1 MRKFLTALCLAIP
14 TLISTANAAEIS
26 MRPGLWE
33 ITTTSDLLRLVPHIP
48 ADQMQS
54 IKDLANQYGVEM
66 PQIENGAAIS
76 KACVTVEMAN
86 QKSPPMF
93 GDNQLGCT
101 TKNSTRTGNN
111 YKMDFV
117 CDSADLKGNG
127 TAEGAITSPENFSGK
142 TKFSGSAQG
151 NVVNE
156 QADVSG
162 KWIGASC
169 GDVKPLQ

>member
-1 MRKFLTALCLAIP
+1 MRKFFTALYLAVS

-33 ITTTSDLLRLVPHIP
+33 ITTTSDLLSLVPHIP

-66 PQIENGAAIS
+66 PQIENGTAIS
-76 KACVTVEMAN
+76 KACVTAEMAN
-86 QKSPPMF
+86 QKSPPIF

-127 TAEGAITSPENFSGK
+127 TAEVAITSTESFSGK
-142 TKFSGSAQG
+142 TKFSGSARG
-151 NVVNE
+151 NAMNG

-162 KWIGASC
+162 KWVGASC
-169 GDVKPLQ
+169 GAVARIQ

>member
-1 MRKFLTALCLAIP
+1 
-14 TLISTANAAEIS
+14 
-26 MRPGLWE
+26 
-33 ITTTSDLLRLVPHIP
+33 
-48 ADQMQS
+48 
-54 IKDLANQYGVEM
+54 
-66 PQIENGAAIS
+66 
-76 KACVTVEMAN
+76 
-86 QKSPPMF
+86 MF

-142 TKFSGSAQG
+142 TKFNGSAQG
-151 NVVNE
+151 NMVNE

-162 KWIGASC
+162 KWVGASC

>member
-1 MRKFLTALCLAIP
+1 MRKFLTAISLTIT
-14 TLISTANAAEIS
+14 TLVSTTNAAEIS

-66 PQIENGAAIS
+66 PQIENGATIS
-76 KACVTVEMAN
+76 KACVTAEMAN
-86 QKSPPMF
+86 QKSPPIF

-101 TKNSTRTGNN
+101 TKNSTHTGNN
-111 YKMDFV
+111 YKMGFV

-127 TAEGAITSPENFSGK
+127 TAEGVITNPKNFSGK

-151 NVVNE
+151 NVLNE

-162 KWIGASC
+162 KWVGASC
-169 GDVKPLQ
+169 GVVKSLQ